1 MATTLHCLAYNT
13 HLFLG
18 TVPGKFGQEYDD
30 EIRLNHIIAQVKNL
44 NPDLVGF
51 SEVWANSSK
60 DRFIS
65 GLQSQLPYSAWD
77 ENTEKTQMGSGLL
90 LLSRFP
96 LSHTFTKYE
105 KLVSW
110 DGASQKGFLI
120 ATVEIEAQKLLIAHT
135 HTQADYHGVDSCKE
149 IRKSNILQLQS
160 GISKAADISTPV
172 ILLGDI
178 NIIGEDKSGDRT
190 SEYDFLCDTLKSINM
205 KDSYRTLNDSAT
217 SAPGYTYDAVN
228 NKLIA
233 RFAEKDAKHK
243 VQQRLD
249 YIFVRGITPISV
261 TVPNSFTFQP
271 PDGTGTNDLSDHYPL
286 DEKFSIL

>member
-1 MATTLHCLAYNT
+1 M
-13 HLFLG
+13 
-18 TVPGKFGQEYDD
+18 
-30 EIRLNHIIAQVKNL
+30 
-44 NPDLVGF
+44 
-51 SEVWANSSK
+51 
-60 DRFIS
+60 
-65 GLQSQLPYSAWD
+65 QSQLPDCAWD
-77 ENTEKTQMGSGLL
+77 QNKNPLKMGSGVL

-96 LSHTFTKYE
+96 LSDIFTKYE
-105 KLVSW
+105 KLVGW
-110 DGASQKGFLI
+110 DSVSQKGFLL

-135 HTQADYHGVDSCKE
+135 QADDRGAADAGQE
-149 IRKSNILQLQS
+149 ARKSNILELQS

-172 ILLGDI
+172 ILLGDL
-178 NIIGEDKSGDRT
+178 NIIGDDKSGDRT
-190 SEYDFLCDTLKSINM
+190 SEYDFLCDTLKSLNM

-233 RFAEKDAKHK
+233 RFAEEDAKHK

-286 DEKFSIL
+286 DGKFSIL